1 MKNFA
6 VLALLASYAVAQDV
20 REAKEPDMSQFP
32 KDWLQCKDSRSCEKS
47 GDEVSKYDENMRKE
61 SM

>member
-6 VLALLASYAVAQDV
+6 VLALLASYAVAQD
-20 REAKEPDMSQFP
+20 AKEPDMSQFP